1 MGFRAPPAQRSEALG
16 MDSSAET
23 DKEVE
28 GESPEQ
34 ERNSKPGLS
43 PSHVRWG
50 TKRWQGRLQ
59 AIASG

>member
-43 PSHVRWG
+43 PSHVR
-50 TKRWQGRLQ
+50 
-59 AIASG
+59 